1 MNEVGSCDFAVV
13 DAVESSSLRIRL
25 QRKKQRKWVE
35 GWKEKWK
42 GPVLISF

>member
-25 QRKKQRKWVE
+25 QRKKTREMGGGME
-35 GWKEKWK
+35 GKVKEASSY
-42 GPVLISF
+42 II